1 MGTVLLIRRR
11 KATVIRRTV
20 PMIPSSIKCTV
31 EIAETSALEQ
41 GVLMLL
47 HKTLVRLYRY
57 DLRLGFPF
65 SSDNPKGQ

>member
-11 KATVIRRTV
+11 KATVIRRT
-20 PMIPSSIKCTV
+20 PHDPSV